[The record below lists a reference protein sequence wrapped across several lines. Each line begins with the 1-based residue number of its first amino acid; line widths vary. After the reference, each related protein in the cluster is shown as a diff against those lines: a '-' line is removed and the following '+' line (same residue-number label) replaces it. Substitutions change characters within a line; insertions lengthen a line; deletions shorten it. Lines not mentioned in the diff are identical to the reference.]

1 MSLGGNG
8 SIPCKN
14 LQIEVSVTTLAYHSP
29 SYMLPNGDAL
39 ISIFDLDYW
48 WFFESLASTKI
59 RRLVLFENFSEQYT
73 RVLLH
78 CREPPDPIRIPRPS
92 VSEVAAKASLELE
105 QFSASF
111 IVDAS
116 HFFRACEP
124 SWEWPNLTSL
134 TLTSQLFTPDE
145 SACEIE
151 NMLRMAATVAMN
163 MPKLQL
169 MEIWNG
175 REGLAMLFR
184 YQLTGRREPA
194 VITWRGTC
202 EFFLQPPVVEAWE
215 AVTQKRCD
223 HGLIIVDE
231 FLDADPIKSHGD
243 AIHHL
248 NLLNPVIR
256 PISLLQIQMDHRLC
270 EKIHGW

>member
-1 MSLGGNG
+1 MSLGGHG
-8 SIPCKN
+8 SGSCKN
-14 LQIEVSVTTLAYHSP
+14 LQIEVSVTTLAHHSP
-29 SYMLPNGDAL
+29 SYMFPNGDVL
-39 ISIFDLDYW
+39 TSIFDLAYYE
-48 WFFESLASTKI
+48 FFESLASTKI

-78 CREPPDPIRIPRPS
+78 CNDFSDPIRIPYPL
-92 VSEVAAKASLELE
+92 VSDAAAEASLKLE
-105 QFSASF
+105 HLSVSF

-134 TLTSQLFTPDE
+134 TLTSQLLTPDG

-151 NMLRMAATVAMN
+151 NMLQMAAAVAIN
-163 MPKLQL
+163 MPNLQC

-184 YQLTGRREPA
+184 YQLSRQWEPA
-194 VITWRGTC
+194 VITWRGTRK
-202 EFFLQPPVVEAWE
+202 FFLQSPVVESWE
-215 AVTQKRCD
+215 AVTRKRHD
-223 HGLIIVDE
+223 HGLIIVEE
-231 FLDADPIKSHGD
+231 FLDADAIKSHGD

-248 NLLNPVIR
+248 NFLNPIIR
-256 PISLLQIQMDHRLC
+256 PISLLQIRRDHRLC
-270 EKIHGW
+270 EELHGW